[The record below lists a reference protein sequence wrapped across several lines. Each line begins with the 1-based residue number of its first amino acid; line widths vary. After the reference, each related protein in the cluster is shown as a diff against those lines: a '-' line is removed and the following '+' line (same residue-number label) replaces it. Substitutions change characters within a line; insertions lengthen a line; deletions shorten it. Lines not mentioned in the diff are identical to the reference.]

1 MDKMK
6 NLLAIV
12 ESYRSPK
19 LSRPEARVIKYEKQN
34 QLIFER
40 VVQSVNKNSKACFLE
55 MSFDKYVAK
64 DEICEA
70 SW

>member
-12 ESYRSPK
+12 ESYKSAK
-19 LSRPEARVIKYEKQN
+19 LSRSEARVIKYEKQN

-40 VVQSVNKNSKACFLE
+40 VVQSVIKTSKLAF
-55 MSFDKYVAK
+55 
-64 DEICEA
+64 
-70 SW
+70 